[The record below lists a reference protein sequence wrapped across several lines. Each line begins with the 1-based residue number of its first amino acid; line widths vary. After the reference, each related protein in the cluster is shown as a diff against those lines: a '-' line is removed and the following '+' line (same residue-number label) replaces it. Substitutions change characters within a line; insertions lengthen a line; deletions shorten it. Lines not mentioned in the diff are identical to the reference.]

1 MNRFWMIAVALI
13 CLLPSAHAAQDA
25 DSRYVAIYN
34 IIQQADNLVE
44 GNQPKDALNVY
55 LEAQTKMEN
64 FQKLFPNWDT
74 GIIAYRLTDL
84 EKKIAALKVSTAP
97 KKMEVAP
104 VLVEGN
110 PAAAQAQAEV
120 SELSVQL
127 QTARLE
133 NQNLQAKLK
142 EALATQPAAVD
153 ASELAAAQQQLR
165 DLQKTNELLQAAQ
178 MQASVKRIFVTD
190 TNEISKLNEQLAA
203 SAQKYADEHSRA
215 QMLVEENTAL
225 QKNLS
230 RGTSGNAAL
239 TVLQSENDRLKSQLN
254 ALRSASDGASAA
266 GELAKRL
273 QEAKT
278 QIATLQ
284 AAATLANL
292 EKAGL
297 ENKVR
302 KLSTQLAESAANFD
316 SRLADLSQQRTDLL
330 RKLELAS
337 AKNSSRNVSAAAAQ
351 LTALSKEVE
360 TLRARIAVD
369 ESKVVPYSADEL
381 ALFRQP
387 APGIEPT
394 KHSVKELPA
403 GAAELVASAQ
413 RHFSNREFNEAEAD
427 YLKILKLDQNNALAL
442 ANLATIELQQGK
454 LDAAEKHIKTALA
467 QNPDDAYNLST
478 LGFLKFRQEK
488 YDEALDSLSRA
499 AKIDPNNPEIQNY
512 LGVTLSHKGQ
522 RVAAETALR
531 KALQLD
537 NTYAPAHN
545 NLAVIYLSQTPS
557 LPQLARW
564 HYQKALATGQPHN
577 PELEKMLA
585 DKGAPVASEAPVQ

>member
-1 MNRFWMIAVALI
+1 MNQFRVIVVALI
-13 CLLPSAHAAQDA
+13 GFLSTASAQQDA
-25 DSRYVAIYN
+25 DARYVAIYN

-55 LEAQTKMEN
+55 LEAETRLEN
-64 FQKLFPNWDT
+64 FQKLFPNWDS
-74 GIIAYRLTDL
+74 GIIAYRLSDL
-84 EKKIAALKVSTAP
+84 QKKIAALKVSTAP
-97 KKMEVAP
+97 RKVEVIS
-104 VLVEGN
+104 VLDATN
-110 PAAAQAQAEV
+110 PAATQAQAEA

-153 ASELAAAQQQLR
+153 ASELAAAQSQLR
-165 DLQKTNELLQAAQ
+165 ELQKQNELLQNAQ
-178 MQASVKRIFVTD
+178 LSASVKRLVVTNTD
-190 TNEISKLNEQLAA
+190 EISKLNEQLAA
-203 SAQKYADEHSRA
+203 AAKKYADEHSRA
-215 QMLVEENTAL
+215 QMLVEENAAL
-225 QKNLS
+225 QKNLA
-230 RGTSGNAAL
+230 RGSSANAAL
-239 TVLQSENDRLKSQLN
+239 TVLQSENDRLKSQLT
-254 ALRSASDGASAA
+254 ALRSASDGAAA
-266 GELAKRL
+266 VTELSQRL
-273 QEAKT
+273 QDARS
-278 QIATLQ
+278 QIARLQ

-316 SRLADLSQQRTDLL
+316 ARLSDLTQQRTDLL
-330 RKLELAS
+330 RKLELAN

-351 LTALSKEVE
+351 LAALNKEVE

-369 ESKVVPYSADEL
+369 DSKAVPYSAEEL
-381 ALFRQP
+381 ALFRER
-387 APGIEPT
+387 APGIEPM

-403 GAAELVASAQ
+403 GAAALVASAQ
-413 RHFSNREFNEAEAD
+413 RHFSKREFAEAEAD
-427 YLKILKLDQNNALAL
+427 YAKILTLDANNALAL

-454 LDAAEKHIKTALA
+454 LDNAEKHLKAALA
-467 QNPDDAYNLST
+467 QSPDDAYNLST
-478 LGFLKFRQEK
+478 LGFLKFRQQK
-488 YDEALDSLSRA
+488 HDEALDSLSRA

-537 NTYAPAHN
+537 ATYAPAHN

-564 HYQKALATGQPHN
+564 HYQKALATGQPRN
-577 PELEKMLA
+577 SELEKMLA

>member
-1 MNRFWMIAVALI
+1 MNRFWIIAVAFAG
-13 CLLPSAHAAQDA
+13 LLPSAHAQQDA
-25 DSRYVAIYN
+25 DARYVAIYN
-34 IIQQADNLVE
+34 IIQQADNLAE

-55 LEAQTKMEN
+55 AEAMTKLEN

-74 GIIAYRLTDL
+74 GIIAYRLSDL
-84 EKKIAALKVSTAP
+84 KNKIAALKVSTAP
-97 KKMEVAP
+97 KKVEVATGII
-104 VLVEGN
+104 ETN

-153 ASELAAAQQQLR
+153 ASELAAAQSQLR
-165 DLQKTNELLQAAQ
+165 ELQKQNELLNAAQ
-178 MQASVKRIFVTD
+178 MQASVKRIIVTD

-203 SAQKYADEHSRA
+203 SAKKYADEHSRA
-215 QMLVEENTAL
+215 QMLIEENAAL
-225 QKNLS
+225 QKNLA
-230 RGTSGNAAL
+230 RGTAGNAAL
-239 TVLQSENDRLKSQLN
+239 TVLQSENDRLKTQLN
-254 ALRSASDGASAA
+254 ALRSASDNAAAA
-266 GELAKRL
+266 GELSRRL

-278 QIATLQ
+278 QIVTLQ

-316 SRLADLSQQRTDLL
+316 SRLADLTQQRTDLL
-330 RKLELAS
+330 RKLELANT
-337 AKNSSRNVSAAAAQ
+337 KNSSRNVSVAAAQ
-351 LTALSKEVE
+351 LTALNKEVE

-369 ESKVVPYSADEL
+369 ESKAVPYSADEL
-381 ALFRQP
+381 ALFRQT

-403 GAAELVASAQ
+403 GTAALVASAQ
-413 RHFSNREFNEAEAD
+413 RHFSNHEFNEAEAD
-427 YLKILKLDQNNALAL
+427 YLKILQRDQNNALAL

-454 LDAAEKHIKTALA
+454 LDAAEKHIKAALA

-531 KALQLD
+531 KALQID

>member
-1 MNRFWMIAVALI
+1 MNRFWVIVAALI
-13 CLLPSAHAAQDA
+13 CFLSAAHAQQDA
-25 DSRYVAIYN
+25 DARYVAIYN

-55 LEAQTKMEN
+55 LEAETKLAN

-74 GIIAYRLTDL
+74 GIIAYRLSDL
-84 EKKIAALKVSTAP
+84 KKKIAALQVATAP
-97 KKMEVAP
+97 KKVEVIS
-104 VLVEGN
+104 VLDSTN
-110 PAAAQAQAEV
+110 PAATQAQAEA

-127 QTARLE
+127 QTVRLE

-153 ASELAAAQQQLR
+153 ASELASAQQQLR
-165 DLQKTNELLQAAQ
+165 ELQKQNELLQTAQ
-178 MQASVKRIFVTD
+178 LSASVKRIVVTNTD
-190 TNEISKLNEQLAA
+190 EISKLNEQLAA
-203 SAQKYADEHSRA
+203 AAKKYTDEHSRA
-215 QMLVEENTAL
+215 QMLVEENASL

-230 RGTSGNAAL
+230 RGSSGTAAL
-239 TVLQSENDRLKSQLN
+239 TVLQSENDRLKSQLA
-254 ALRSASDGASAA
+254 ALRSASDGAAA
-266 GELAKRL
+266 VGELSQRL
-273 QEAKT
+273 QDARS
-278 QIATLQ
+278 QIARLQ

-316 SRLADLSQQRTDLL
+316 SRLSDLTQQRTDLL
-330 RKLELAS
+330 RKLELAN

-351 LTALSKEVE
+351 LTALNKEVE

-369 ESKVVPYSADEL
+369 ESKVIPYSADEL
-381 ALFRQP
+381 ALFRQT

-403 GAAELVASAQ
+403 GTAELVASAQ
-413 RHFSNREFNEAEAD
+413 KHFSNREFSAAEAD
-427 YLKILKLDQNNALAL
+427 YAKILALDANNALAL
-442 ANLATIELQQGK
+442 ANLATIELQEGK
-454 LDAAEKHIKTALA
+454 LDVAEKHIKAAIA
-467 QNPDDAYNLST
+467 QSPDDAYNLST
-478 LGFLKFRQEK
+478 LGFLKFRQDK